1 MKRLA
6 SVLAFLLLLLVII
19 EFRLKFVDATTSST
33 SFVFVLLITVLGSL
47 YWGFLTGLFLLL
59 LSSGL
64 IGYFFLTPHNIML
77 LTQGEMKQIGLFI
90 LEGLVILFFIQ
101 MLRKSKEQEHEM
113 RERFQV
119 ILASIGDAV
128 IATDKKGVIKYT
140 NATAQRLTEWKFRD
154 AHRKNLSEV
163 LQLEDKD
170 ELKLFNASM
179 KQVLEEGKS
188 VYTSKPVMIRSKKGR
203 IMDIQ
208 DTIAPLKNMEGKI
221 IGTVLIFRDVTS
233 HRELEEQKEVLLG
246 SISHELKNYITSIQG
261 YTHIVNKKVRETNN
275 EQLISFAGKLSDK
288 VETMKNMVISML
300 DLSKLKMGKLDMRME
315 EFDLEEL
322 ISSTIHDLE
331 LNTGHVIKMK
341 GVLEVHVL
349 ADKIRIGQV
358 LTNLIS
364 NAIKYS
370 PENKEIHI
378 LLKQTDDEAI
388 VGVRDFGQ
396 GIPEHKMDK
405 MFKPFYRAGDD
416 REKSSIA
423 GSGLGLYISRE
434 IVKQNSGKIWVKSEE
449 GKGSTFYFSLP
460 AIPITTEQ
468 PAQKRAEN
476 PIIKNIKKLL
486 RFKYVKR

>member
-6 SVLAFLLLLLVII
+6 SVLTFLFLLLAII
-19 EFRLKFVDATTSST
+19 EFRLKFVANTSST
-33 SFVFVLLITVLGSL
+33 SFVFMLLITVLGSL
-47 YWGFLTGLFLLL
+47 YWGFLTGLLLL
-59 LSSGL
+59 LLTSGL
-64 IGYFFLTPHNIML
+64 IGYFFLTPHNLAL

-90 LEGLVILFFIQ
+90 LEGLVILFFIH
-101 MLRKSKEQEHEM
+101 MLRRSKEQEHEM

-119 ILASIGDAV
+119 ILSSIGDAV
-128 IATDKKGVIKYT
+128 IATDKKGVIQYM
-140 NATAQRLTEWKFRD
+140 NSTAQRLTEWKYRD
-154 AHRKNLSEV
+154 AQNKNLPEV
-163 LQLEDKD
+163 LKIEDKD
-170 ELKLFNASM
+170 EMKLFNASM
-179 KQVLEEGKS
+179 VQVLVEGKS
-188 VYTSKPVMIRSKKGR
+188 IYTSKPVLIRSKKGR
-203 IMDIQ
+203 LIDMQ
-208 DTIAPLKNMEGKI
+208 NTVAPLKNIEGKI
-221 IGTVLIFRDVTS
+221 IGTVLIFRDVTA
-233 HRELEEQKEVLLG
+233 HREMEEQKEVLLG

-261 YTHIVNKKVRETNN
+261 YTHIVNKKVKETKH

-300 DLSKLKMGKLDMRME
+300 DLSKLKMGKLDMKME

-331 LNTGHVIKMK
+331 MNTGHVIKMK

-349 ADKIRIGQV
+349 ADKMRIGQV

-378 LLKQTDDEAI
+378 TLKQTDDEAI

-416 REKSSIA
+416 REKSTIA

-434 IVKQNSGKIWVKSEE
+434 IIKQNNGKIWVKSEE

-460 AIPITTEQ
+460 AIPISTEQ
-468 PAQKRAEN
+468 SEN
-476 PIIKNIKKLL
+476 VSEERSIIDKIKQLL
-486 RFKYVKR
+486 KFQTANR

>member
-6 SVLAFLLLLLVII
+6 SVLTFLFLLLVIV
-19 EFRLKFVDATTSST
+19 EFRLKFVDPGTSNS
-33 SFVFVLLITVLGSL
+33 SFVFMLLITVLGSL
-47 YWGFLTGLFLLL
+47 YWGFLTGLLLL
-59 LSSGL
+59 LVTSGL
-64 IGYFFLTPHNIML
+64 IGYFFLTPNNVYL
-77 LTQGEMKQIGLFI
+77 LSQGELKQIGLFI
-90 LEGLVILFFIQ
+90 LEGLVILFFIN

-128 IATDKKGVIKYT
+128 IATDKRGVIQYM
-140 NATAQRLTEWKFRD
+140 NATSQRVTEWKYRD
-154 AHRKNLSEV
+154 AHHKNLSV
-163 LQLEDKD
+163 ILHLEDKD
-170 ELKLFNASM
+170 ELKLFNTSM

-188 VYTSKPVMIRSKKGR
+188 VYTSKPVMIRSKNGTL
-203 IMDIQ
+203 IDMQ
-208 DTIAPLKNMEGKI
+208 NTIAPLKNMEGNI
-221 IGTVLIFRDVTS
+221 IGTVLIFRDVTA

-261 YTHIVNKKVRETNN
+261 YTHIVNKKVKETNN
-275 EQLISFAGKLSDK
+275 EQLIDFTGKLSDK

-300 DLSKLKMGKLDMRME
+300 DLSKLKMGKLDMRLE
-315 EFDLEEL
+315 EFDLEDL
-322 ISSTIHDLE
+322 ITSTIHDLE

-349 ADKIRIGQV
+349 ADKLRIGQV
-358 LTNLIS
+358 LMNLIS

-370 PENKEIHI
+370 PDNKEIHI
-378 LLKQTDDEAI
+378 ILKQNDDEAV

-405 MFKPFYRAGDD
+405 MFKPFYRAGDAQ
-416 REKSSIA
+416 EKSSIA

-434 IVKQNSGKIWVKSEE
+434 IVKQNNGKIWVKSEV

-468 PAQKRAEN
+468 SATPREEN
-476 PIIKNIKKLL
+476 PLLGIIKKLL
-486 RFKYVKR
+486 KFRPVKR